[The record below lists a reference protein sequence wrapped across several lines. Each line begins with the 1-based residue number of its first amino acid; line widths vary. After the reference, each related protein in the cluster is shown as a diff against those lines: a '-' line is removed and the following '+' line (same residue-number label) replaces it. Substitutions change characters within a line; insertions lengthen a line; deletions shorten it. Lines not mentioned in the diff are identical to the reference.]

1 MSPASFSA
9 PSSRPS
15 GGYIP
20 PEGVLSPHRAPTK
33 LHQRVDIK
41 DLPIQAISSGLYLDI
56 VVAQRFTD
64 QDLFVYHDLLSCSQ
78 SLPTWIA
85 IHDEIAMKLA
95 GKPLFPQLPGSI
107 SEESREM
114 SHDDFSSYY
123 APGLSQDTSMTI
135 SMLHFF
141 HHLHTKF
148 GIKSMS

>member
-15 GGYIP
+15 GGYVP

-64 QDLFVYHDLLSCSQ
+64 QDLFVYGNLFSCHQ

-95 GKPLFPQLPGSI
+95 GKPLFPQMPDSI
-107 SEESREM
+107 REESREM

-123 APGLSQDTSMTI
+123 APGLSQDTSMTL

-141 HHLHTKF
+141 HYLYNR
-148 GIKSMS
+148 IARKSMD